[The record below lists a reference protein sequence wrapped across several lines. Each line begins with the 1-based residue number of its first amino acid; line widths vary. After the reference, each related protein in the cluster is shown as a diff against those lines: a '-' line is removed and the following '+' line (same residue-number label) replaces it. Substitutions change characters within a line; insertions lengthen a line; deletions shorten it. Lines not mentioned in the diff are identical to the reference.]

1 MSSSYN
7 ELLFYYYGRLRHM
20 YHYYISY
27 NEFSANNVIDN
38 IYIGNVYDAH
48 NTDELNTHNIKN
60 VISAVTG
67 FDGIY
72 DDSFNHLSLN
82 LIDNENQNIIH
93 YFEITNHY
101 IDNIVSKN
109 ISSSSE
115 EKKQKILIHCIC
127 GVSRSVTILLAYIIK
142 KYNYTPQYALKIVQ
156 KKRKIANPNSN
167 FMKQLWTYYE
177 KISSVNN

>member
-1 MSSSYN
+1 MSSYN

-27 NEFSANNVIDN
+27 NEFSANEIIDN

-48 NTDELNTHNIKN
+48 NIDELNKNNIKN
-60 VISAVTG
+60 VVSAVTG
-67 FDGIY
+67 FENIY
-72 DDSFNHLSLN
+72 DDTFNHLSLN

-93 YFEITNHY
+93 YFEITYHY

-109 ISSSSE
+109 ISSSSK
-115 EKKQKILIHCIC
+115 EKKNKILIHCIC

-156 KKRKIANPNSN
+156 KKRNIANPNAN

-177 KISSVNN
+177 TISPKNI

>member
-1 MSSSYN
+1 MSSYN
-7 ELLFYYYGRLRHM
+7 ELLFYYYGKLRHI

-27 NEFSANNVIDN
+27 NEFSASDIIDN

-48 NTDELNTHNIKN
+48 NIDRLNELNIKN

-67 FDGIY
+67 FDNIY

-82 LIDNENQNIIH
+82 LIDNENQDIIH

-101 IDNIVSKN
+101 LDNIISKN
-109 ISSSSE
+109 ISSSN
-115 EKKQKILIHCIC
+115 EKNKHKILIHCIC

-142 KYNYTPQYALKIVQ
+142 KYNYTPKYALKLVQ
-156 KKRKIANPNSN
+156 KKRDIANPNDN

-177 KISSVNN
+177 NINK

>member
-1 MSSSYN
+1 MSSYN

-27 NEFSANNVIDN
+27 NEFSADNVIDN
-38 IYIGNVYDAH
+38 IYIGNIYDAH
-48 NTDELNTHNIKN
+48 NTDKLNDLNIKN

-67 FDGIY
+67 FDNIY

-82 LIDNENQNIIH
+82 LIDNEDQNIIH

-101 IDNIVSKN
+101 IDNIISKN
-109 ISSSSE
+109 ISSSSQYN
-115 EKKQKILIHCIC
+115 KNKILIHCIC

-142 KYNYTPQYALKIVQ
+142 KYNYTPQYALKLVK
-156 KKRKIANPNSN
+156 KKRNIANPNPN

-177 KISSVNN
+177 EITPKNN

>member
-1 MSSSYN
+1 M
-7 ELLFYYYGRLRHM
+7 RHI

-27 NEFSANNVIDN
+27 NEFSASDIIDN

-48 NTDELNTHNIKN
+48 NIDRLNELNIKN

-67 FDGIY
+67 FDNIY

-82 LIDNENQNIIH
+82 LIDNENQDIIH

-101 IDNIVSKN
+101 LDNIISKN

-115 EKKQKILIHCIC
+115 KNKHKILIHCIC

-142 KYNYTPQYALKIVQ
+142 KYNYTPKYALKIVQ
-156 KKRKIANPNSN
+156 KKRNIANPNDN

-177 KISSVNN
+177 NINK

>member
-1 MSSSYN
+1 
-7 ELLFYYYGRLRHM
+7 M

-27 NEFSANNVIDN
+27 NEFNADNIIDN

-48 NTDELNTHNIKN
+48 NVDKLNQYNIKN

-67 FDGIY
+67 FDNMY
-72 DDSFNHLSLN
+72 DNSFNHMSLN

-101 IDNIVSKN
+101 IDNIISKN

-115 EKKQKILIHCIC
+115 YNKNKILIHCIC

-142 KYNYTPQYALKIVQ
+142 KYNYTPIYALKLVQ
-156 KKRKIANPNSN
+156 KKRHIANPNPN
-167 FMKQLWTYYE
+167 FMKQLWTYYKE
-177 KISSVNN
+177 INPNNI

>member
-1 MSSSYN
+1 
-7 ELLFYYYGRLRHM
+7 M

-48 NTDELNTHNIKN
+48 NTTELNKHNIKN

-101 IDNIVSKN
+101 IDNIISKN
-109 ISSSSE
+109 ISSISD

-167 FMKQLWTYYE
+167 FMKQLWMYYK
-177 KISSVNN
+177 KISPTNN

>member
-1 MSSSYN
+1 MSSYN

-27 NEFSANNVIDN
+27 NEFNPTLIDDN
-38 IYIGNVYDAH
+38 IYIGNIYDAH
-48 NTDELNTHNIKN
+48 NIEELKKHNITS

-67 FDGIY
+67 FDNMY
-72 DDSFNHLSLN
+72 DSSINHLCLN
-82 LIDNENQNIIH
+82 LIDDTDQNIIH
-93 YFEITNHY
+93 YFDITYHY
-101 IDNIVSKN
+101 IDNILSKN

-115 EKKQKILIHCIC
+115 YNKNKILIHCIC

-142 KYNYTPQYALKIVQ
+142 KYNYTPQYALKLV
-156 KKRKIANPNSN
+156 KKRNIANPNPN

-177 KISSVNN
+177 EITPKNN

>member
-1 MSSSYN
+1 MSSYN
-7 ELLFYYYGRLRHM
+7 ELLFYYYGKLRHM

-27 NEFSANNVIDN
+27 NDFSASNIIDN

-48 NTDELNTHNIKN
+48 NIDKLNELNIKN

-67 FDGIY
+67 FDNIY

-82 LIDNENQNIIH
+82 LIDNQSQDIIH

-101 IDNIVSKN
+101 IDSILTKN
-109 ISSSSE
+109 ISSSND
-115 EKKQKILIHCIC
+115 KNKNKILIHCIC
-127 GVSRSVTILLAYIIK
+127 GVSRSVTILLAYIMK
-142 KYNYTPQYALKIVQ
+142 KYGYTPNHALEIVQ
-156 KKRKIANPNSN
+156 KKRNIANPNPN

-177 KISSVNN
+177 NINKKI